1 MILPVLLDSQP
12 SYLQGSATPASLL
25 LSPFWRA
32 TLLDHLAGRLPECVS
47 QGVTVLPTFDGGES
61 YQRLVRQTH
70 PRVEA
75 VVPAAAFIAC
85 LPRYEPSDWLLFID
99 PRVATEEPHSDL
111 LLKGLTDSPWRVQ
124 HLLVLNGS
132 VGGTRE
138 RIECDSIGRAQRIR
152 RYYDAA
158 TWTLYST
165 VSCSLVPVSC
175 LLTAE
180 DVPLSSLAALR
191 HALAM
196 RGVPSRD
203 VPVRDRLFDLV
214 EERHLLSL
222 SQRIVLK
229 RSAGGPRS
237 PNGVRPRYQ
246 GARCS
251 ISDSARLIGPVVL
264 HDDVVIADDA
274 VVVGPTIIGSG
285 ARIERRA
292 IVAQSVISPRT
303 EIPAYARVN
312 HRVVVK
318 YVKYDDDT
326 RFTRSDARPV
336 RHGPPASE
344 HLSTDVGDVR
354 DERRRPAGYPR
365 VKAVADA
372 AVALLGLVALTP
384 LLLIIAVL
392 VKLESRGT
400 VLYSDLRE
408 SKHGRPFRCLK
419 FRTMVTGAHA
429 AQRDLMEKN
438 QVDGPQ
444 FKIEG
449 DPRVTRVGRWL
460 RMISFDELPQLVN
473 VALGQMSLVGPRPSP
488 FGENQTC
495 VPWREGRL
503 SVRPGITGLW
513 QVCRHDRT
521 QGDFHQWIYYDLAYV
536 QHMSLWVDLKI
547 LLATLATLGG
557 KGHVP
562 VSWII
567 RRRRLEKA

>member
-1 MILPVLLDSQP
+1 MTILQVLLDSQP
-12 SYLQGSATPASLL
+12 GYLQGSATPASLL
-25 LSPFWRA
+25 LSPFWRS
-32 TLLDHLAGRLPECVS
+32 TLFDHLTGRLPESVS
-47 QGVTVLPTFDGGES
+47 HRVTVLPTFDGGES

-75 VVPAAAFIAC
+75 VMTAADFMAG
-85 LPRYEPSDWLLFID
+85 LSRYEPSDWLLFID
-99 PRVATEEPHSDL
+99 PRVATEEPHPDL

-132 VGGTRE
+132 VGGMRE
-138 RIECDSIGRAQRIR
+138 RIECDSIGRARRIQ

-158 TWTLYST
+158 TWTLHSA

-175 LLTAE
+175 LLTAT

-191 HALAM
+191 HALAL

-222 SQRIVLK
+222 SERIVLK

-237 PNGVRPRYQ
+237 PNGVQPRYQ

-251 ISDSARLIGPVVL
+251 ISDSARFIGPVVL

-285 ARIERRA
+285 ARIQRQA
-292 IVAQSVISPRT
+292 MVAQSVISSRT
-303 EIPAYARVN
+303 EIPAYARVS

-318 YVKYDDDT
+318 YDDDT
-326 RFTRSDARPV
+326 PFTPSDARPV
-336 RHGPPASE
+336 GRAARASE
-344 HLSTDVGDVR
+344 HLSTDVGNLR
-354 DERRRPAGYPR
+354 DERRRPARYPR

-372 AVALLGLVALTP
+372 AVALVGLVALTP

-392 VKLESRGT
+392 IKIESRGA
-400 VLYSDLRE
+400 VFYSDLRE
-408 SKHGRPFRCLK
+408 SKHGKLFRCLK
-419 FRTMVTGAHA
+419 FRTMVAGAHA

-449 DPRVTRVGRWL
+449 DPRVTRVGQWL

-488 FGENQTC
+488 FRENQTC

-503 SVRPGITGLW
+503 S
-513 QVCRHDRT
+513 CRSSSGCRSAPPSAARRSRAGVSRSSRT
-521 QGDFHQWIYYDLAYV
+521 R
-536 QHMSLWVDLKI
+536 
-547 LLATLATLGG
+547 LATIASTY
-557 KGHVP
+557 
-562 VSWII
+562 
-567 RRRRLEKA
+567 R